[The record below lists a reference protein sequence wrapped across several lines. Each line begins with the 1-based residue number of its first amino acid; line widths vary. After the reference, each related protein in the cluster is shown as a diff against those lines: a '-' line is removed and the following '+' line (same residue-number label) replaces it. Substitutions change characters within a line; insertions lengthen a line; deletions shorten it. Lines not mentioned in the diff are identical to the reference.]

1 MQPED
6 LNRWYVRNAQ
16 GGMVPFSAFGHG
28 EWTYGPQK
36 LVRFNG
42 VPAYQIQGAPAPG
55 TSSGEAMD
63 AMEEIVAKLP
73 AGVGLE
79 WNGLSYEEKKSGSQA
94 PLLYALSLA
103 IVFLC
108 LAALYESWS
117 IPVTVLLVVPLGVLG
132 AVIATLARGLTN
144 DVYFQVGLLVTIGLA
159 AKNAILIVEFAKEN
173 FDHGMGLVECGDA
186 ARQAAPAADPH
197 DLAGLHVRRVAAGHR
212 QRRGLRR
219 AARGR
224 HGRHRRHAAARSSP
238 CSSCRCS
245 SS

>member
-36 LVRFNG
+36 LTRFNG
-42 VPAYQIQGAPAPG
+42 VPAFQIQGAPAPG
-55 TSSGEAMD
+55 HSSGEAMN

-117 IPVTVLLVVPLGVLG
+117 IPDDG
-132 AVIATLARGLTN
+132 
-144 DVYFQVGLLVTIGLA
+144 
-159 AKNAILIVEFAKEN
+159 
-173 FDHGMGLVECGDA
+173 
-186 ARQAAPAADPH
+186 
-197 DLAGLHVRRVAAGHR
+197 AAGGAAG
-212 QRRGLRR
+212 RGGRGASPPWR
-219 AARGR
+219 AASPTTRIS
-224 HGRHRRHAAARSSP
+224 RSA
-238 CSSCRCS
+238 CW
-245 SS
+245 